1 MLENQLLSNTMN
13 SDNKDNNLNP
23 ESEHKLFINL
33 TPLDNS
39 RFFLKQRF
47 RSRVLSKSVPLKNTS
62 LLRHRM
68 NRSLNFDIIS
78 PRKDNLLKYSSSYL
92 DIDSF
97 DAGKSLRDLSR
108 SAKIMRALSFN
119 RDSFYHRNMNIKKSL
134 NFGSSPSPQKT
145 SNFDMGS
152 PADSI
157 TDTSSS
163 LLDKS
168 LRLDSSSSDSV
179 ASSMLVASLESID
192 ENQNQ
197 TPQQNRKIA
206 KMSSSKRIN
215 TEENMNRSGSSSC
228 STSSLRS
235 NLKEK
240 IDNIVHIS
248 QTPDLQSFKRQNRS
262 RALSCNIV
270 ASTPRNLSQE
280 FNQDEHNRSHTP
292 DNMMH
297 LIPESMSAI
306 KKSHKKEKIY
316 GHEERSFTQQKNV
329 PAQNKDI
336 YTNLESI
343 AMDISEIPSCSKASV
358 KESHKKNKTVK
369 KTLIYDSDDELS
381 ESRVIKHSAQRK
393 TSSRK
398 KNFLMNMLNEIE
410 DDKIQDM
417 DSSDCERCEENM
429 QHRDSTHLTNYDNKK
444 DHSAQNIYDKN
455 TCRPSSQ
462 KESSSICNVNVMNEN
477 RAISSEHNSTVSQN
491 YNRATTPE
499 NNINIIEHIFTESI
513 KKSHKKIKHENR
525 KTSSKAKILYQKI
538 ETAQSEVSVQNIFND
553 DQCKDVKNEATV
565 AVCALSSQ
573 NADRPSTPENI
584 NSSRLLL
591 SDFKSVKKSH
601 KKDKYSK
608 RISGLAKCH
617 KYHHEY
623 RKKYDNSLQD
633 NKYEER
639 NTSKTL
645 HRNESFEVNE
655 SLDVSPKK
663 KKKSMNVSFEN
674 GVRKLLYSSKSPS
687 LRCNNTNDEFRIYTP
702 TRKVM
707 STSQFTVTNSVCAD
721 EISQEHDKPAQ
732 ITSKEIDC
740 FRCTTPVARC
750 LKKPRESEDLTY
762 ANTKKLE
769 INTSVSSDG
778 SADVADLKDK
788 NGRST
793 PINMSTTELLCNI
806 DSIKKSHKKDKHSRG
821 ICKRP
826 ILWKE
831 ESYSEKTRNV
841 NFTSMLKQH
850 TSLKLMD
857 VDNDCAKTGTCSNT
871 RDEEKEKSKCYEEII
886 YNDLQPS
893 TSRARDYIDVKTAKK
908 SELNTTP
915 PNDLNATNFVKLLHT
930 ISIKKSHKKERD
942 CNAQAKYILM
952 NKEPELSDDG
962 SIFDEEDKLNFTE
975 N

>member
-1 MLENQLLSNTMN
+1 MLENQLLAKTMN
-13 SDNKDNNLNP
+13 NDTKDNNLNP

-33 TPLDNS
+33 TPLDN

-47 RSRVLSKSVPLKNTS
+47 RSRMLSKSVPLKSTS
-62 LLRHRM
+62 LFRHRM
-68 NRSLNFDIIS
+68 NRSLNFDIGS
-78 PRKDNLLKYSSSYL
+78 PRKNNLLKYSSSYL

-97 DAGKSLRDLSR
+97 DGKSGKSLRDLSR

-134 NFGSSPSPQKT
+134 NFDSSPSPQKT
-145 SNFDMGS
+145 NNFDMGS

-163 LLDKS
+163 ILDKS

-206 KMSSSKRIN
+206 KLSSSRRIN
-215 TEENMNRSGSSSC
+215 IEDINKSGSSSC

-240 IDNIVHIS
+240 IDNIIHTS

-262 RALSCNIV
+262 RALGCNIV

-280 FNQDEHNRSHTP
+280 FNQNEHNRPHTP
-292 DNMMH
+292 DNVMH

-306 KKSHKKEKIY
+306 KKSHKKEKLY
-316 GHEERSFTQQKNV
+316 AHEERSFTQQKNV
-329 PAQNKDI
+329 PAQNEDI
-336 YTNLESI
+336 CTSLESI
-343 AMDISEIPSCSKASV
+343 AMDISAIASCSRAFV
-358 KESHKKNKTVK
+358 KESQKKNKTVK
-369 KTLIYDSDDELS
+369 KSLIYDSDDELF
-381 ESRVIKHSAQRK
+381 ETRLIKHSAQQK
-393 TSSRK
+393 TILK
-398 KNFLMNMLNEIE
+398 EKNSLGNRLNKIKN
-410 DDKIQDM
+410 KIQDM
-417 DSSDCERCEENM
+417 DSSDCEKCEENI
-429 QHRDSTHLTNYDNKK
+429 QDRDSTHLTNYDDKA
-444 DHSAQNIYDKN
+444 DYSAQNICDKN
-455 TCRPSSQ
+455 TCQSSLQ
-462 KESSSICNVNVMNEN
+462 KELSNVCNVNVMDEN
-477 RAISSEHNSTVSQN
+477 GAVFSEHNSTVSQN
-491 YNRATTPE
+491 SNRATTPE

-538 ETAQSEVSVQNIFND
+538 ETAQLETSVQNTFN
-553 DQCKDVKNEATV
+553 DQCKDVKNEAI
-565 AVCALSSQ
+565 AVCVLSSQ

-623 RKKYDNSLQD
+623 RKKYDNLLQD
-633 NKYEER
+633 NRYEER
-639 NTSKTL
+639 NISKTL
-645 HRNESFEVNE
+645 HKNESLEVNE

-663 KKKSMNVSFEN
+663 KKKSMNVSFESN
-674 GVRKLLYSSKSPS
+674 VRKLYSSKSPS

-702 TRKVM
+702 TRKVI
-707 STSQFTVTNSVCAD
+707 STSRFTVTNHAD
-721 EISQEHDKPAQ
+721 EILQEQDKPAQ
-732 ITSKEIDC
+732 TTSKEIDC

-750 LKKPRESEDLTY
+750 LKKPRESEDFIY

-769 INTSVSSDG
+769 INTSVLSDG

-806 DSIKKSHKKDKHSRG
+806 DSIKKSHKKDKHSRS
-821 ICKRP
+821 ICKRS

-831 ESYSEKTRNV
+831 ESYIEKTAKATN
-841 NFTSMLKQH
+841 MLKQH
-850 TSLKLMD
+850 TSLKQMD
-857 VDNDCAKTGTCSNT
+857 IDNDCAKTGMCSST
-871 RDEEKEKSKCYEEII
+871 RDEEKSKCYEEII

-893 TSRARDYIDVKTAKK
+893 TSRAKDNVDVKTVRK

-915 PNDLNATNFVKLLHT
+915 PNDLNATNFFKLLHT

-952 NKEPELSDDG
+952 NKEHELSDDG
-962 SIFDEEDKLNFTE
+962 SIFDEEDKLSFTE